1 MSSNTPEI
9 LGAEAIAHKVQR
21 LAWDLYDRHSKA
33 EQLYVVG
40 IQGNGYWLAQQLVGK
55 LNAISDIKIEL
66 MELALD
72 KSDPKPADMQID
84 LPSSAHVA
92 LVDDVLNSGRTL
104 LWAVIKLMEFH
115 PQQLSTTVLVD
126 RSHKRY
132 PVKADIKGLSL
143 STTLQE
149 TVKLNVENGA
159 AVNVCLV

>member
-21 LAWDLYDRHSKA
+21 LAWELYDRHSKA

-40 IQGNGYWLAQQLVGK
+40 IQGNGYWLAEQLVAK
-55 LNAISDIKIEL
+55 LNAINDMKIEL

-72 KSDPKPADMQID
+72 KSDPKPADMQIA
-84 LPSSAHVA
+84 LPSGAHVA

>member
-21 LAWDLYDRHSKA
+21 LAWELYDRHSKA

-40 IQGNGYWLAQQLVGK
+40 IQGNGYWLAQQLVAK
-55 LNAISDIKIEL
+55 LNAISDMKIEL

-84 LPSSAHVA
+84 LPSGAHVA

>member
-21 LAWDLYDRHSKA
+21 LAWELYDRHSKA

-40 IQGNGYWLAQQLVGK
+40 IQGNGYWLAQQLVSK

-84 LPSSAHVA
+84 LPSGAHVA

>member
-21 LAWDLYDRHSKA
+21 LAWELYDRHSKA
-33 EQLYVVG
+33 EQLHVVG
-40 IQGNGYWLAQQLVGK
+40 IQGNGYWLAQELVAK
-55 LNAISDIKIEL
+55 LNAISDMKIEL

-84 LPSSAHVA
+84 LPSGAHVA

>member
-1 MSSNTPEI
+1 MTYLES
-9 LGAEAIAHKVQR
+9 EAIAHKVQR
-21 LAWDLYDRHSKA
+21 LAWELYDRHSKA

-40 IQGNGYWLAQQLVGK
+40 IQGNGYWLAQQLVAK
-55 LNAISDIKIEL
+55 LNAISDMKIEL

-84 LPSSAHVA
+84 LPSGAHVA

>member
-1 MSSNTPEI
+1 MTYLES
-9 LGAEAIAHKVQR
+9 EAIAHKVQR
-21 LAWDLYDRHSKA
+21 LAWELYDRHSKA

-40 IQGNGYWLAQQLVGK
+40 IQGNGYWLAQQLVAK
-55 LNAISDIKIEL
+55 LNAISDMKIEL

-84 LPSSAHVA
+84 LPSGAHVA

-149 TVKLNVENGA
+149 TVKLNVENGT

>member
-21 LAWDLYDRHSKA
+21 LAWELYDRHSKA

-55 LNAISDIKIEL
+55 LNAISDIRIEL
-66 MELALD
+66 MELALE
-72 KSDPKPADMQID
+72 KSDPKPADMDID

-104 LWAVIKLMEFH
+104 LWAVIKLMEYH

>member
-9 LGAEAIAHKVQR
+9 LGAKAIAHKVQR
-21 LAWDLYDRHSKA
+21 LAWELYDRHSKA

-40 IQGNGYWLAQQLVGK
+40 IQGNGYWLAQQLVAK

-84 LPSSAHVA
+84 LPSGAHVA

-132 PVKADIKGLSL
+132 PVKADIKGLSV

>member
-21 LAWDLYDRHSKA
+21 LAWELYDRHSKA

-40 IQGNGYWLAQQLVGK
+40 IQGNGYWLAQQLVAK
-55 LNAISDIKIEL
+55 LNAISDMKIEL

-149 TVKLNVENGA
+149 TVKLNVENGT

>member
-9 LGAEAIAHKVQR
+9 LSSEDIIYKIQR
-21 LAWDLYDRHSKA
+21 LAWELNDRHSKA

-40 IQGNGYWLAQQLVGK
+40 IQGNGYWLAQQLVTK
-55 LNAISDIKIEL
+55 LKSISDIDINL
-66 MELALD
+66 FELALD
-72 KSDPKPADMQID
+72 KNNPNPADIMIS
-84 LPSSAHVA
+84 LPTGAHVA

-149 TVKLNVENGA
+149 TVQLIVEADNA
-159 AVNVCLV
+159 IKVCLV

>member
-21 LAWDLYDRHSKA
+21 LAWELYDRHSKA

-40 IQGNGYWLAQQLVGK
+40 IQGNGYWLAQQLVAK

-66 MELALD
+66 IELTLD

-84 LPSSAHVA
+84 LPSGAHVA

>member
-9 LGAEAIAHKVQR
+9 LGTEAIAHKVQR
-21 LAWDLYDRHSKA
+21 LAWELYDRHSKA

-40 IQGNGYWLAQQLVGK
+40 IQGNGYWLAQQLVAK

-84 LPSSAHVA
+84 LPSGAHVA

-159 AVNVCLV
+159 ALNVCLV

>member
-21 LAWDLYDRHSKA
+21 LAWELYDRHSKA

-40 IQGNGYWLAQQLVGK
+40 IQGNGYWLAEQLVAK

-84 LPSSAHVA
+84 LPSGAHVA

-149 TVKLNVENGA
+149 TVKLNVENGT

>member
-9 LGAEAIAHKVQR
+9 LSSEDIIYKIQR
-21 LAWDLYDRHSKA
+21 LAWELNDRHSKA

-40 IQGNGYWLAQQLVGK
+40 IQGNGYWLAQQLVTK
-55 LNAISDIKIEL
+55 LKSISDIDINL
-66 MELALD
+66 FELALD
-72 KSDPKPADMQID
+72 KNNPNPTDMKIS
-84 LPSSAHVA
+84 LPTGAHVA

-149 TVKLNVENGA
+149 TVQLIVEADNA
-159 AVNVCLV
+159 IKVCLV

>member
-21 LAWDLYDRHSKA
+21 LAWELYDRHSKA

-40 IQGNGYWLAQQLVGK
+40 IQGNGYWLAQQLVAK
-55 LNAISDIKIEL
+55 LNAISDISIEL

-72 KSDPKPADMQID
+72 KSDPKPADMQIN
-84 LPSSAHVA
+84 LPSGAHVA

>member
-21 LAWDLYDRHSKA
+21 LAWELYDRHSRA

-40 IQGNGYWLAQQLVGK
+40 IQGNGYWLAQQLVSK
-55 LNAISDIKIEL
+55 LNAISDMKIEL

-84 LPSSAHVA
+84 LPSGAHVA

>member
-21 LAWDLYDRHSKA
+21 LAWELYDRHSKA

-40 IQGNGYWLAQQLVGK
+40 IQGNGYWLAQQLVAK

-66 MELALD
+66 MELVLD
-72 KSDPKPADMQID
+72 KSDPKPTDMQID
-84 LPSSAHVA
+84 LPSGAHVA

>member
-84 LPSSAHVA
+84 LPYSAHVA

-149 TVKLNVENGA
+149 TVKLNVENGT

>member
-21 LAWDLYDRHSKA
+21 LAWELYDRHSKA

-40 IQGNGYWLAQQLVGK
+40 IQGNGYWLAQQLVAK
-55 LNAISDIKIEL
+55 LNAISDISIEL

-84 LPSSAHVA
+84 LPSGAHVA

>member
-21 LAWDLYDRHSKA
+21 LAWELYDRHSKA

-40 IQGNGYWLAQQLVGK
+40 IQGNGYWLAQQLVAK
-55 LNAISDIKIEL
+55 LNAISDITIEL

-84 LPSSAHVA
+84 LPSGAHVA

>member
-21 LAWDLYDRHSKA
+21 LAWELYDRHSKA

-40 IQGNGYWLAQQLVGK
+40 IQGNGYWLAQQLVAK
-55 LNAISDIKIEL
+55 LNAISDMKIEL
-66 MELALD
+66 MELVLD

-84 LPSSAHVA
+84 LPSGAHVA

>member
-21 LAWDLYDRHSKA
+21 LAWELYDRHSKA

-55 LNAISDIKIEL
+55 LNAISDMKIEL

-84 LPSSAHVA
+84 LPSGAHVA

>member
-21 LAWDLYDRHSKA
+21 LAWELYDRHSKA

-40 IQGNGYWLAQQLVGK
+40 IQGNGYWLAQQLVAK
-55 LNAISDIKIEL
+55 LNAISDIKIKL
-66 MELALD
+66 LELALD

-84 LPSSAHVA
+84 LPSGAHVA

>member
-149 TVKLNVENGA
+149 TVKLNVENGT

>member
-40 IQGNGYWLAQQLVGK
+40 IHGNGYWLAQQLVGK
-55 LNAISDIKIEL
+55 LNVISDIKIEL

-149 TVKLNVENGA
+149 TVKLNVENGT